1 VGVWW
6 GSDPS
11 LFDLPPDPVMRYY
24 KCWSSTKVLTYP
36 STKGTVSPFYRKKH
50 RMSLK
55 ANVTKACN
63 ALTQTEQGK
72 ADYERAIESI
82 KREIGAR
89 KSWDKVRAILLPV
102 VAGVSGVDVIDGEGK
117 AIGTLVLDKDAKNYE
132 TARKRLQRLTS
143 AIAVKKASEDSR
155 MSFTKG
161 QLSAVTKA
169 LAEFEG
175 ETLDDQIKALKTL
188 LATKFA

>member
-1 VGVWW
+1 MVGGRW
-6 GSDPS
+6 GSHNGIS
-11 LFDLPPDPVMRYY
+11 DLLPDPVMRYY
-24 KCWSSTKVLTYP
+24 KCWSSTKVLTYHQQR
-36 STKGTVSPFYRKKH
+36 GQSPRSIE
-50 RMSLK
+50 RNIIMSLK

-82 KREIGAR
+82 KREIKS

-102 VAGVSGVDVIDGEGK
+102 VAGVSGVSLIDGEGK

-143 AIAVKKASEDSR
+143 AIAVKKPTEDSR

-175 ETLDDQIKALKTL
+175 ETLDEQIKALKTL

>member
-1 VGVWW
+1 
-6 GSDPS
+6 
-11 LFDLPPDPVMRYY
+11 M
-24 KCWSSTKVLTYP
+24 
-36 STKGTVSPFYRKKH
+36 SPFYRKKH

-82 KREIGAR
+82 KREIGSR
-89 KSWDKVRAILLPV
+89 KSWDKVRAILLPL
-102 VAGVSGVDVIDGEGK
+102 VAGVSGVSVIDGEGK
-117 AIGTLVLDKDAKNYE
+117 AIGTLVLDSEAKNYE

-143 AIAVKKASEDSR
+143 AIAVKKPSEDSR

-175 ETLDDQIKALKTL
+175 ATLDEQIKALKTL

>member
-1 VGVWW
+1 
-6 GSDPS
+6 
-11 LFDLPPDPVMRYY
+11 MRYC
-24 KCWSSTKVLTYP
+24 KCWSSTKVLTYHQQR
-36 STKGTVSPFYRKKH
+36 GLSPRSIE
-50 RMSLK
+50 RNIIMSLK

-82 KREIGAR
+82 KREIKS

-102 VAGVSGVDVIDGEGK
+102 VAGVSGVSLIDGEGK

-143 AIAVKKASEDSR
+143 AIAVKKPTEDSR

-175 ETLDDQIKALKTL
+175 ETLDEQIKALKTL

>member
-1 VGVWW
+1 
-6 GSDPS
+6 
-11 LFDLPPDPVMRYY
+11 
-24 KCWSSTKVLTYP
+24 
-36 STKGTVSPFYRKKH
+36 
-50 RMSLK
+50 MSLK

-72 ADYERAIESI
+72 ADYERAVESI
-82 KREIGAR
+82 KRDIKS
-89 KSWDKVRAILLPV
+89 KSWDKVRAILLPL
-102 VAGVSGVDVIDGEGK
+102 VAGVSGVSLIDGEGK

-143 AIAVKKASEDSR
+143 AIAVKKPTEDSR

-175 ETLDDQIKALKTL
+175 ETLDEQIKALKTL